1 MHHWGGTDFRIKRG
15 QEVWDTYMQGTL
27 NMGCGYDRIE
37 NMLWRVYH
45 DELDGFTAD
54 NIYMMVGTNN
64 IGNSS
69 EEEILGGIEHLVSAV
84 RARRPEAKVVLMGI
98 FPRVKDFEFTKRL
111 NVGIANLAQ
120 RIGVEFREPGL
131 NLLREDGSVD
141 ESLFVDGLH
150 PNNEGYSRVVDAF
163 MEEGMKAKLEK
174 QAKKNKKKG
183 NQKK

>member
-1 MHHWGGTDFRIKRG
+1 
-15 QEVWDTYMQGTL
+15 
-27 NMGCGYDRIE
+27 
-37 NMLWRVYH
+37 
-45 DELDGFTAD
+45 
-54 NIYMMVGTNN
+54 MMVGTNN

-150 PNNEGYSRVVDAF
+150 PNNEGYSRVVDGF
-163 MEEGMKAKLEK
+163 MEEGMKAKFEK
-174 QAKKNKKKG
+174 QAKKAKKA
-183 NQKK
+183 KK